1 MSFDVN
7 QLKHFPNEPGVY
19 LMKDREGTVLYVGK
33 AKALRKRIKNYF
45 SPGQDGR
52 AMVPFLTAKVDT
64 IDTIVVRTEKEA
76 LLLEN
81 TLIKRHQ
88 PQYNAVLKDDKTFV
102 SLMINEKHPWPQVR
116 LVRYKGKPPEKGRY
130 FGPYTSAHSARQT
143 YDLIT
148 RLFPLRQCSD
158 EELKRRKR
166 PCLLYGMKRCIA
178 PCVNK
183 CTHEEYDRYVE
194 GAAKFL
200 TGEDKQILKNLYI
213 EMEAAS
219 EALQFE
225 KAASLLKTIR
235 QIEHVTE
242 TEQIVDKAG
251 GISCDAWG
259 LYRLGDEVV
268 IVVLLVRE
276 GKLVGSE
283 QDRFNQVA
291 ADDEELLE
299 SYLLQHYKKHPAP
312 KEVLLPFSLSN
323 ALAEIIGAKCH
334 TPLIGEKK
342 ALVKLAGHN
351 AKTLFEQRD
360 PEALAEKTLLELQE
374 IVHLSRYPKRIE
386 CFDTS
391 NISGSDLVAS
401 MVAFTEGMRDS
412 KRQRYFHIRGITKG
426 DDYAA
431 LHQVLSRRLIRA
443 KEENDLPDLIIVDG
457 GKGQL
462 NIALEVFKELDI
474 ATVDL
479 MSLAKEGARHDKGM
493 TQEKI
498 FLPHH
503 AEPLLL
509 PLRSPLLLMLQK
521 IRDEAHRVAIGFHR
535 KQRSKRTL
543 TSTLDNLP
551 GIGPKKRGQL
561 LRKFGSVKRI
571 LEATPEELSEIKGIS
586 KKDIE
591 TIKKFTHPQK

>member
-19 LMKDREGTVLYVGK
+19 LMKDSKGTVLYVGK
-33 AKALRKRIKNYF
+33 AKELRKRLKNYF

-102 SLMINEKHPWPQVR
+102 SLMINDKHQWPQVR
-116 LVRYKGKPPEKGRY
+116 LVRYKGKPSEKGQY
-130 FGPYTSAHSARQT
+130 FGPYTSAHAARQT

-183 CTHEEYDRYVE
+183 CTQKEYDAYVE
-194 GAAKFL
+194 GATKFL
-200 TGEDKQILKNLYI
+200 NGEDKQILKNLYE

-225 KAASLLKTIR
+225 KAAALLKTIR

-251 GISCDAWG
+251 GANCDAWG
-259 LYRLGDEVV
+259 LYRLGNEVI

-283 QDRFNQVA
+283 QDRFKEVA
-291 ADDEELLE
+291 ADDEEILE
-299 SYLLQHYKKHPAP
+299 SYLIQHYKKHPAP
-312 KEVLLPFSLSN
+312 KELLLPFSLSS
-323 ALAEIIGAKCH
+323 ALEDILETKC
-334 TPLIGEKK
+334 TVPKMGEKK
-342 ALVKLAGHN
+342 SLVKLAGHN
-351 AKTLFEQRD
+351 AKTLFEQQD
-360 PEALAEKTLLELQE
+360 PETLAEKTLLELQE
-374 IVHLSRYPKRIE
+374 TLKLSRYPKRIE

-391 NISGSDLVAS
+391 NISGSDLVAC
-401 MVAFTEGMRDS
+401 MVAFTEGMRES
-412 KRQRYFHIRGITKG
+412 KRQRYYHIRGITKG
-426 DDYAA
+426 DDYAS
-431 LHQVLSRRLIRA
+431 LHQVLSRRLMRA

-462 NIALEVFKELDI
+462 NIALDVFKELDI

-479 MSLAKEGARHDKGM
+479 ISLAKEEARHDKGM
-493 TQEKI
+493 TQEKV

-503 AEPLLL
+503 SEPILL
-509 PLRSPLLLMLQK
+509 PLRSPLLLLLQK

-543 TSTLDNLP
+543 TSALDNLP
-551 GIGPKKRGQL
+551 GIGPTKRGAL

-571 LEATPEELSEIKGIS
+571 LDATPEELSEIQGIT

-591 TIKKFTHPQK
+591 TIKKLKSK